1 MPRTPTPPTQ
11 RTAPVLAILVCH
23 NGERW
28 LPLALSAL
36 RRSTVRPRHILA
48 VDTGSTDRTARLL
61 AEAADT
67 RDLATGPDAFPV
79 LDEVLTLPGGTG
91 FASAVDSAV
100 EHAVERWGDPGRH
113 LWLLHDDCAPEPDC
127 LDNLLKAAEA
137 APSAG
142 VLGPLAVDWADP
154 RLIVD
159 AGLSLDASGNR
170 QPTLPFDE
178 ERPEQSTEVL
188 AVPSAGSLVERELW
202 HSLDGFDRRFP
213 VLGEDIDFGWR
224 ANAAGRLV
232 LCVPRAKLRHA
243 RALTTGQRA
252 AKAVPGSLAEAERAH
267 GMRVFLVNCSA
278 FSYWLGLVRLLLL
291 CVLRGLGFAAARRG
305 DRAAA
310 EFEAIRYVV
319 SGRGELRAARAERKA
334 AGLRGGTV
342 SGLFTSR
349 FTRLRNATRAG
360 VHALVRRRVASEAAL
375 GRLPEPGAD
384 ESAWIPP
391 EAMRREAP
399 KLLGPDALPVG
410 ALPSSGIRAAG
421 LRRPSAVV
429 AVEVDAKETDDT
441 ATESAE
447 DTETRP
453 SPGPTAGEGRELV
466 FVEVN
471 RKRVLSATVFAPPV
485 VLFVLLTALGLVIN
499 GSRLGLDLSGGRL
512 LPVGGLGE
520 LWNEYLAP
528 WHAVAGGTGSSAP
541 ATFGVLGVAGAV
553 FAPLGGPAA
562 FVAVLLLGDAPLAAL
577 VAYAATR
584 GMRVHRWVRAGAA
597 AAYALLPAATA
608 SVAQGRLDVVV
619 VHILLPAVIAGIA
632 SVLTR
637 SDGRWL
643 HISVLSALALAVVG
657 AFSPLAHALAL
668 LGLVIGFVVLPSPTG
683 LPRRIASVGIVVLLP
698 LALELPWPTV
708 LFNHPELLLHGT
720 GGAGAVPATADLLGL
735 SPGGPGAW
743 PIGVAVVAAALVA
756 VVFRPTA
763 RAVAGLC
770 VLVLGVGGLLA
781 VRMVPV
787 TGLQGGAKAIGFT
800 GVPMLVIAAGLLWVV
815 LAVCHR
821 EYVPDPREFDRMPS
835 PLLPKLGV
843 LGGVVVLAALASC
856 AVVVGGDGPL
866 RHGRGDELTSPLSA
880 ELAMTGRSALVL
892 GTAAEPPRQAAGRL
906 PQYGDD
912 QYALP
917 AATPARLAGWQRDL
931 GSGTAEQAKAA
942 LASAAANGVLF
953 VVLPPGANVSAFLAL
968 GQDVVTSAAS
978 TTTGRA
984 VLRLVPPSGQ
994 VALIPSQ
1001 LAKEAVTGKAPG
1013 DTAGVT
1019 PVDAHLP
1026 DVRVRVS
1033 DGPEGRLLVLA
1044 AEQEGGWQASV
1055 NGKRVPIVPAWGHQ
1069 VAVAVPARQ
1078 SEVLVEHPSTLR
1090 NILLLAQVAAV
1101 LFTLLTAIPG
1111 RGASR
1116 RPR

>member
-1 MPRTPTPPTQ
+1 M
-11 RTAPVLAILVCH
+11 LAILVCH
-23 NGERW
+23 NGEQW

-67 RDLATGPDAFPV
+67 RDVVTGPDAFPV
-79 LDEVLTLPGGTG
+79 LDKVLTLSGEIG

-100 EHAVERWGDPGRH
+100 EYAVERWGDPGRH

-127 LDNLLKAAEA
+127 LDNLLKASEA

-188 AVPSAGSLVERELW
+188 ATPSAGSLVERELW
-202 HSLDGFDRRFP
+202 HALGGFDRRFP
-213 VLGEDIDFGWR
+213 LLGEDIDFGWR

-243 RALTTGQRA
+243 RALTTGRRA
-252 AKAVPGSLAEAERAH
+252 AGAVSGSLAETERAH

-278 FSYWLGLVRLLLL
+278 FSYWLGLVRLSLL
-291 CVLRGLGFAAARRG
+291 CVLRGLGFAVARRG
-305 DRAAA
+305 DRATA

-319 SGRGELRAARAERKA
+319 SGQGELRAARAERKA

-349 FTRLRNATRAG
+349 FTRIRNATRAG
-360 VHALVRRRVASEAAL
+360 VHSLVRRRVASEAAL

-391 EAMRREAP
+391 EAMRPEAP
-399 KLLGPDALPVG
+399 KPVGPDALPGG

-429 AVEVDAKETDDT
+429 AVAVGETERDDGQ
-441 ATESAE
+441 
-447 DTETRP
+447 DTEDAGDGDAEARP
-453 SPGPTAGEGRELV
+453 SPGPTAGDGRELV

-471 RKRVLSATVFAPPV
+471 RRRVLSATLFAPPV
-485 VLFVLLTALGLVIN
+485 VLFVLLTALTLVVN

-520 LWNEYLAP
+520 LWTEYLAP

-584 GMRVHRWVRAGAA
+584 GMRVHRWVRAGVA

-608 SVAQGRLDVVV
+608 SVAQGRLDVVA
-619 VHILLPAVIAGIA
+619 VHILLPAVIAGIT

-643 HISVLSALALAVVG
+643 HISVLSALGLAVVG

-668 LGLVIGFVVLPSPTG
+668 LGLVIAFVVLPSPTG

-756 VVFRPTA
+756 VVFRPTT

-800 GVPMLVIAAGLLWVV
+800 GVPMLVVAAGLLWIV

-821 EYVPDPREFDRMPS
+821 DYVPDPAATPS
-835 PLLPKLGV
+835 PLLPRLGAA
-843 LGGVVVLAALASC
+843 GGVVALVALASS

-866 RHGRGDELTSPLSA
+866 RHGRGDTLTSPLSA

-892 GTAAEPPRQAAGRL
+892 GTATEPPRQAAGRL

-912 QYALP
+912 QYALL
-917 AATPARLAGWQRDL
+917 AATPSRLAGWQRDL

-953 VVLPPGANVSAFLAL
+953 VVLPPGSDVSAFLSL
-968 GQDVVTSAAS
+968 GQNVVTGAAS
-978 TTTGRA
+978 TTSGRP

-994 VALIPSQ
+994 VALIPSE
-1001 LAKEAVTGKAPG
+1001 LAKQAVTGKAPG
-1013 DTAGVT
+1013 DSTGVT
-1019 PVDAHLP
+1019 PVDARLP

-1111 RGASR
+1111 RSSSRTASR